1 MNLYQ
6 RISAVMKD
14 VEYLAKDDSVETG
27 GGKSYRA
34 ISEEKVT
41 SVIRASLIKN
51 GIVII
56 PVSIEHARTDERV
69 IAFDKY
75 AKKDV
80 ERVNRISSA
89 DVTYRIQNVD
99 EPADFILAV
108 SAGTGVDTQDKGIGK
123 ALTYAYKYLLLRTFA
138 IPTGDDPDKV
148 SSDVYTENLTGERDR
163 PRDQMNPDEMV
174 ARLAETYSTTPEDE
188 AKRKELMAQIDAAAK
203 NRFTREQVNAACK
216 KKFGKTLM
224 ELPTDKMQE
233 ALELIKGA

>member
-89 DVTYRIQNVD
+89 DVTYRIQNID
-99 EPADFILAV
+99 EPADFTLAV

-174 ARLAETYSTTPEDE
+174 AKLAETYSTNPEDE

>member
-1 MNLYQ
+1 MNLFQ

-89 DVTYRIQNVD
+89 DVTYRIQNID

-174 ARLAETYSTTPEDE
+174 AKLAETYSTNPEDE

>member
-89 DVTYRIQNVD
+89 DVTYRIQNID

-174 ARLAETYSTTPEDE
+174 AKLAETYSTNPEDE

>member
-89 DVTYRIQNVD
+89 DVTYRIQNID

-174 ARLAETYSTTPEDE
+174 AKLAETYSTNPEDE

-233 ALELIKGA
+233 ALELIKCA

>member
-1 MNLYQ
+1 MNLFQ

-89 DVTYRIQNVD
+89 DVTYRIQNID

-174 ARLAETYSTTPEDE
+174 AKLAETYSTNPEDE
-188 AKRKELMAQIDAAAK
+188 AKRKELMAQIDIAAK
-203 NRFTREQVNAACK
+203 NRFSPAQVNAACK

>member
-1 MNLYQ
+1 MNLFQ

-89 DVTYRIQNVD
+89 DVTYRIQNID

-174 ARLAETYSTTPEDE
+174 AKLAETYSTNPEDE

-233 ALELIKGA
+233 ALELIKCA